1 MIHMVDVATA
11 YRGLAAA
18 AILLIAMTVA
28 APAQQVVALVNGEP
42 ITALDVEQRIKFTQ
56 LTTHKSPARADVI
69 NELIDEKLMV
79 REGKR
84 WGMELSDSEVDG
96 MFANLGRGSRMTA
109 DQLVENL
116 MKNGI
121 NPNTVKARLRAQN
134 VWQQLVR
141 GRYQSSL
148 QIPDK
153 DVEIAL
159 AARNE
164 AAQDNAAVEYTMRPI
179 LLLVP
184 PGSSSAA
191 VDAKRKEAETLRG
204 RFKTCEEGLPVAR
217 AMGVIVRDQVIRNSG
232 ELPAEL
238 RKVLDAVPI
247 GQLTAPEIT
256 KHGIE
261 MWAICGKQDSKAD
274 SASKRQARDKIFSER
289 FEKQSK
295 AYLQRLRLEALIE
308 RK

>member
-28 APAQQVVALVNGEP
+28 APAQQVVAKVNGDP

-56 LTTHKSPARADVI
+56 LTAHKSPARADVI

-84 WGMELSDSEVDG
+84 WGIELSDSEVDG
-96 MFANLGRGSRMTA
+96 MFANMGRGSRMTA
-109 DQLVENL
+109 DQLAQSL
-116 MKNGI
+116 MKSGV
-121 NPNTVKARLRAQN
+121 NPNTVKDRIRAQN

-141 GRYQSSL
+141 GRYRESL

-153 DVEIAL
+153 DIENAL
-159 AARNE
+159 RNE
-164 AAQDNAAVEYTMRPI
+164 AGQDNVVEYTMRPI
-179 LLLVP
+179 LLLVA
-184 PGSSSAA
+184 PGSSSA
-191 VDAKRKEAETLRG
+191 VIDAKRKEAETLRG
-204 RFKTCEEGLPVAR
+204 RFKSCEEGMAAAR

-274 SASKRQARDKIFSER
+274 SASKRQAREKIFSER

-295 AYLQRLRLEALIE
+295 AYLQRLRREALIE